1 MLPYIGEF
9 IGTMIMMIF
18 INGVVAG
25 CVLNKTGLQGGPV
38 MICIGAAF
46 GVMVPVWIFG
56 QASGAHF
63 NPAITIALEAGSMFN
78 WSLVPGYIVCQV
90 GGAFTGAVIAYLL
103 YADHFDATDNPDLIR
118 AVFCTS
124 PTIPNFFRNLLSEI
138 VGTFLLVFPILGMS
152 QVPGLSAGTGKI
164 YIWALVVAIGMCLGG
179 LTGFAINPARDLGPR
194 IAHAILPIRAK
205 GPSHWGDYAIVP
217 ILGPIIG
224 GLLAV
229 GLFKI
234 IPWA

>member
-1 MLPYIGEF
+1 VP
-9 IGTMIMMIF
+9 
-18 INGVVAG
+18 
-25 CVLNKTGLQGGPV
+25 TGIRV
-38 MICIGAAF
+38 
-46 GVMVPVWIFG
+46 
-56 QASGAHF
+56 
-63 NPAITIALEAGSMFN
+63 ALELG
-78 WSLVPGYIVCQV
+78 PG
-90 GGAFTGAVIAYLL
+90 VI
-103 YADHFDATDNPDLIR
+103 
-118 AVFCTS
+118 
-124 PTIPNFFRNLLSEI
+124 
-138 VGTFLLVFPILGMS
+138 
-152 QVPGLSAGTGKI
+152 
-164 YIWALVVAIGMCLGG
+164 VAIGMCLGG